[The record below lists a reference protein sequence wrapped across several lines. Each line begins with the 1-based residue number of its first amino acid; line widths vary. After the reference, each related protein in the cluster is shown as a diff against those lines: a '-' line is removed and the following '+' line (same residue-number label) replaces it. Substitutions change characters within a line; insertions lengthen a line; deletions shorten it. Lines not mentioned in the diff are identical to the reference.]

1 MKQIITSILK
11 SLGLFIGFLLF
22 FILGTSFI
30 LIKGPSR
37 VVSNLYVNSLKES
50 SGGGFIAD
58 IFLTEQEVQEALDSN
73 KIIISDDVTESSANF
88 DNSNLDMDEIIIEKV
103 TGSTF
108 RGTMMIINDP
118 SRVSVETIDTFC
130 DTCGKP
136 VQYIVDLNDGIGGI
150 NGGRFY
156 DNGQGGVG
164 GSPMEIVISNGE
176 MIMGNTD
183 TKYPMMGFNADDK
196 LIVGNISGKEALEM
210 GIRDALS
217 FGPILITNG
226 EPAKVVGD
234 GSGLNPRT
242 VIGQRADG
250 AVLLLVIDGRQANSL
265 GADFQD
271 CIEVMLEYGAIN
283 AGNLDG
289 GSSSTMVYQG
299 ETVSEPATLYG
310 DRKVP
315 TIFMVK

>member
-1 MKQIITSILK
+1 
-11 SLGLFIGFLLF
+11 
-22 FILGTSFI
+22 
-30 LIKGPSR
+30 
-37 VVSNLYVNSLKES
+37 
-50 SGGGFIAD
+50 
-58 IFLTEQEVQEALDSN
+58 
-73 KIIISDDVTESSANF
+73 
-88 DNSNLDMDEIIIEKV
+88 
-103 TGSTF
+103 
-108 RGTMMIINDP
+108 
-118 SRVSVETIDTFC
+118 
-130 DTCGKP
+130 
-136 VQYIVDLNDGIGGI
+136 
-150 NGGRFY
+150 
-156 DNGQGGVG
+156 
-164 GSPMEIVISNGE
+164 
-176 MIMGNTD
+176 
-183 TKYPMMGFNADDK
+183 
-196 LIVGNISGKEALEM
+196 M